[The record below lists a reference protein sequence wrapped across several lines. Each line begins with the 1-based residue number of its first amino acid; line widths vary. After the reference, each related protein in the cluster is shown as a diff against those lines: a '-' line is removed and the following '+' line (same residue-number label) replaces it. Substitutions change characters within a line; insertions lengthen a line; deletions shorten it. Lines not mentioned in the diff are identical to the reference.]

1 MMLFVLYS
9 LLVLA
14 TGILLGVMFAA
25 GMMER

>member
-1 MMLFVLYS
+1 MILFALYS
-9 LLVLA
+9 LLVLV